1 MKFITASLAILA
13 VLCGSSYAAPVENA
27 AASGAI
33 AHSEAASLDGKAAE
47 WKPRR
52 GDDEGRGHHG
62 GNNDGP
68 KLTKVRICWDGKFQ
82 YAMLDLSDPTILKID
97 AKDIYA
103 PNWNT
108 MALKSF
114 LKHQIQIPESG
125 SSHHANVNSQP
136 VPWWRPLYL
145 ASSCMLQ
152 ERLEADFAFEYKQIP
167 EKKTTAEPVYY
178 RQTPNFPAIITAG
191 VIGQFV
197 QEMALRT
204 NEINNMITQNANGN
218 INHGHQMWMVPAF
231 RLRNKQLGEAMAKGP
246 DA

>member
-1 MKFITASLAILA
+1 MKFAASSLVILA
-13 VLCGSSYAAPVENA
+13 VLCGSSYAAPAENA
-27 AASGAI
+27 AASGAV
-33 AHSEAASLDGKAAE
+33 AHSEGASLTGQATE

-52 GDDEGRGHHG
+52 DDDDLGHK
-62 GNNDGP
+62 GNKGGP

-108 MALKSF
+108 MALKHF
-114 LKHQIQIPESG
+114 LKHHIQIPESG

-152 ERLEADFAFEYKQIP
+152 ERLEADFAFEYKQIA

-178 RQTPNFPAIITAG
+178 KQTPNFPAVITAA
-191 VIGQFV
+191 VIGGFV
-197 QEMALRT
+197 HEMGVHAA
-204 NEINNMITQNANGN
+204 EINSMIAENAKGN
-218 INHGHQMWMVPAF
+218 INHGHRMWMVPAF